1 MNAETMLG
9 QSMQALDTVVL
20 KKWVHLSS
28 EVKKP
33 GGLYRLW
40 AGEK

>member
-20 KKWVHLSS
+20 KKRVHLSS
-28 EVKKP
+28 EVQKP
-33 GGLYRLW
+33 GGSRRY
-40 AGEK
+40 ADEK